1 MKLVLAEKPS
11 VAQSIAKVLGAAKRE
26 DGYLE
31 GNGYVVSWCVGH
43 LVELAQPEVYDAKYS
58 KWAYADLPIFP
69 MDWQYEV
76 SAGTKPANKNQV
88 LFEKNF
94 FLKKSITN
102 KPAFFIWFNKT
113 DMSLFLLIYFHYSG
127 IVYSQKFIKSCD
139 LCNLTWLSFFHFLL
153 NEVINSIVFW
163 FQSSHTS
170 HCFKSNFS

>member
-1 MKLVLAEKPS
+1 MSVKIIATKKVNNIQFLYLFFYVLM
-11 VAQSIAKVLGAAKRE
+11 LFFL
-26 DGYLE
+26 D
-31 GNGYVVSWCVGH
+31 
-43 LVELAQPEVYDAKYS
+43 
-58 KWAYADLPIFP
+58 
-69 MDWQYEV
+69 
-76 SAGTKPANKNQV
+76 KPANKNQV

>member
-1 MKLVLAEKPS
+1 MLPFQKALDNKLCN
-11 VAQSIAKVLGAAKRE
+11 KVFHM
-26 DGYLE
+26 
-31 GNGYVVSWCVGH
+31 NN
-43 LVELAQPEVYDAKYS
+43 LV
-58 KWAYADLPIFP
+58 I
-69 MDWQYEV
+69 
-76 SAGTKPANKNQV
+76 KPANKNQV

>member
-1 MKLVLAEKPS
+1 MPWVNEKEQGIFHPCSYRS
-11 VAQSIAKVLGAAKRE
+11 VCAIQF
-26 DGYLE
+26 
-31 GNGYVVSWCVGH
+31 N
-43 LVELAQPEVYDAKYS
+43 
-58 KWAYADLPIFP
+58 
-69 MDWQYEV
+69 
-76 SAGTKPANKNQV
+76 KPANKNQV
-88 LFEKNF
+88 LFEKKF